1 LSGWRAWRAKRTA
14 QLIETLID
22 SVGDEGGHKAKL
34 QLEWEENTM
43 ASHFSFASICMAGF
57 LIAGGGSA
65 AAGAEATPDIGITVR
80 RLSPRTAVFNAGPWD
95 NAVVAIATQK
105 GIVVV
110 DSGFSKTI
118 AKAHREAIQAEFKRS
133 DFAFL
138 INTHE
143 HADHMFGD
151 SAYSDIPLI
160 GSEALRAAILKMKA
174 DPAIVARFME
184 WPEKN
189 LGFLRQYLAKNNPK
203 ALESQQFA
211 QVERFWKAVEIDNP
225 AGADLILPAITFDH
239 RMTLN
244 LGDVSAGLFSFE
256 LFHSMADILISVP
269 EENLVLTEAVFSPG
283 RLPHVISTDS
293 NEERVTAE
301 MLTAEI
307 VNNWIAVLHEV
318 LNHADE
324 KTQFLGCHGRAIMN
338 KAQCAHE
345 AAYLEKLWSEVRRT
359 KAAGKTLEQ
368 AQAALGRAESFAE
381 FADLGDVLNAGTPDE
396 VPSIHRR
403 NIESLWKAAP

>member
-1 LSGWRAWRAKRTA
+1 MT
-14 QLIETLID
+14 
-22 SVGDEGGHKAKL
+22 
-34 QLEWEENTM
+34 N
-43 ASHFSFASICMAGF
+43 HFSCSSLF
-57 LIAGGGSA
+57 LATLFLGGASA

-95 NAVVAIATQK
+95 NAMVAIATQK

-118 AKAHREAIQAEFKRS
+118 AKAYREAIQADFKRS

-143 HADHMFGD
+143 HGDHMLGD

-160 GSEALRAAILKMKA
+160 GSEALRAAILRMKS

-189 LGFLRQYLAKNNPK
+189 LTWMRQYLLKNNPK
-203 ALESQQFA
+203 ALEGPQFA
-211 QVERFWKAVEIDNP
+211 QVERFWKTAEADNP
-225 AGADLILPAITFDH
+225 TAAGLILPAITFDR

-244 LGDVSAGLFSFE
+244 LGDVSVRLFSFD
-256 LFHSMADILISVP
+256 LFHSMADIIISVP

-283 RLPHVISTDS
+283 QIPYIGFASNG
-293 NEERVTAE
+293 NEEGLTAE
-301 MLTAEI
+301 MLKPEI
-307 VNNWIAVLHEV
+307 VNNWFVVLHEV
-318 LNHADE
+318 LSQADE
-324 KTQFLGCHGRAIMN
+324 KTQFLGCHGRAVMT
-338 KAQCAHE
+338 KAQCACE
-345 AAYLEKLWSEVRRT
+345 AAYLEKLWNEVRRT

-368 AQAALGRAESFAE
+368 AKADLALAVSFAE
-381 FADLGDVLNAGTPDE
+381 YADLGDIRSAGNPDE
-396 VPSIHRR
+396 IPSVHQR
-403 NIESLWKAAP
+403 NIEVLWKAAP